1 MHEKSWKNLKSKN
14 SENPER
20 YPTYV
25 DDDVDQKNAA
35 REQSRLEKE
44 AENQQAAEA
53 KQRNAE
59 KKKRIAAVKDR
70 NKTDKVFYF
79 SKATK
84 CRKEETNCGSEG
96 PK

>member
-1 MHEKSWKNLKSKN
+1 MQ
-14 SENPER
+14 PR
-20 YPTYV
+20 
-25 DDDVDQKNAA
+25 DQS
-35 REQSRLEKE
+35 QSRLEKE

-79 SKATK
+79 ILYFI
-84 CRKEETNCGSEG
+84 
-96 PK
+96 